1 MWALLLALNVLAFGL
16 YGLDKRRAR
25 SGRRRI
31 RERTLL
37 LVAALGGSAGAWL
50 GMRLWHHKTLH
61 WKFRLGLPLI
71 LVVQVGRGRLVAGE
85 LGVSIGWGE
94 PQ

>member
-1 MWALLLALNVLAFGL
+1 MLLALNVLAFGL

-25 SGRRRI
+25 RGHRRI

-61 WKFRLGLPLI
+61 LRFRLGLPLI
-71 LVVQVGRGRLVAGE
+71 LIVQLVVGLWLLE
-85 LGVSIGWGE
+85 TI
-94 PQ
+94 

>member
-1 MWALLLALNVLAFGL
+1 MLLALNLLAFGL

-25 SGRRRI
+25 SGRQRI

-37 LVAALGGSAGAWL
+37 LAAALGGSAGAWL

-61 WKFRLGLPLI
+61 LRFRLDLPLMLI
-71 LVVQVGRGRLVAGE
+71 VQLVVALWLLE
-85 LGVSIGWGE
+85 TM
-94 PQ
+94 

>member
-1 MWALLLALNVLAFGL
+1 MWALLLALNLLAFGL

-31 RERTLL
+31 REHTLL

-50 GMRLWHHKTLH
+50 GMRLWHHKKLH

-71 LVVQVGRGRLVAGE
+71 LVVQLVVAVWW
-85 LGVSIGWGE
+85 LGS
-94 PQ
+94 

>member
-1 MWALLLALNVLAFGL
+1 MLLALNVLAFCL

-25 SGRRRI
+25 RGRRRI

-61 WKFRLGLPLI
+61 LRFRLGLPLI
-71 LVVQVGRGRLVAGE
+71 LIVQLVMALWLLE
-85 LGVSIGWGE
+85 TM
-94 PQ
+94 

>member
-1 MWALLLALNVLAFGL
+1 MWALLLALNLLTFGL
-16 YGLDKRRAR
+16 YGLDKRQAR
-25 SGRRRI
+25 SGHRRI

-61 WKFRLGLPLI
+61 WKFRLGLPFI
-71 LVVQVGRGRLVAGE
+71 LVVQLVVAVWW
-85 LGVSIGWGE
+85 LGS
-94 PQ
+94 

>member
-1 MWALLLALNVLAFGL
+1 MWALLLALNLLAFGL

-25 SGRRRI
+25 SRRRRI

-71 LVVQVGRGRLVAGE
+71 LVVQLVVAVWW
-85 LGVSIGWGE
+85 LGS
-94 PQ
+94 

>member
-1 MWALLLALNVLAFGL
+1 MTHNPISTPISLSHLFRL
-16 YGLDKRRAR
+16 RRD
-25 SGRRRI
+25 
-31 RERTLL
+31 ERWMMLVVALL

-71 LVVQVGRGRLVAGE
+71 LVVQLVVAVWW
-85 LGVSIGWGE
+85 LGS
-94 PQ
+94 

>member
-1 MWALLLALNVLAFGL
+1 MWALLLALNVLVFGL

-50 GMRLWHHKTLH
+50 GMCLWHHKTLH
-61 WKFRLGLPLI
+61 LANNKPAIVGI
-71 LVVQVGRGRLVAGE
+71 LTTLS
-85 LGVSIGWGE
+85 L
-94 PQ
+94 

>member
-50 GMRLWHHKTLH
+50 GMRLWHHKT
-61 WKFRLGLPLI
+61 FI
-71 LVVQVGRGRLVAGE
+71 LVVQLVVAVWW
-85 LGVSIGWGE
+85 LGS
-94 PQ
+94 

>member
-1 MWALLLALNVLAFGL
+1 MWAMLLALNVLAFGL

-31 RERTLL
+31 REHTLL

-50 GMRLWHHKTLH
+50 GMRLWPHKTLH

-71 LVVQVGRGRLVAGE
+71 LVVQLVVAVWW
-85 LGVSIGWGE
+85 LGS
-94 PQ
+94 

>member
-37 LVAALGGSAGAWL
+37 LVAALGGRAGAWL

-61 WKFRLGLPLI
+61 RKFRLGLPLI
-71 LVVQVGRGRLVAGE
+71 LVVQLVVAVWW
-85 LGVSIGWGE
+85 LGS
-94 PQ
+94 

>member
-1 MWALLLALNVLAFGL
+1 MVYDLYSYPAVWALLLALNVLAFGL

-25 SGRRRI
+25 SGHRRI
-31 RERTLL
+31 REHTLL

-61 WKFRLGLPLI
+61 WKFRLGLPFI
-71 LVVQVGRGRLVAGE
+71 LVVQLVVAVWW
-85 LGVSIGWGE
+85 LGS
-94 PQ
+94 

>member
-1 MWALLLALNVLAFGL
+1 MVYDLYSYPAVWALLLALNVLAFGL

-37 LVAALGGSAGAWL
+37 LVAALGGSA
-50 GMRLWHHKTLH
+50 
-61 WKFRLGLPLI
+61 
-71 LVVQVGRGRLVAGE
+71 
-85 LGVSIGWGE
+85 
-94 PQ
+94 

>member
-1 MWALLLALNVLAFGL
+1 MSKTKDVPVYLFTGFLEAGKTKFIQETLE
-16 YGLDKRRAR
+16 DRRFCN
-25 SGRRRI
+25 G
-31 RERTLL
+31 ERTLL

-71 LVVQVGRGRLVAGE
+71 LVVQLVVAVWLLE
-85 LGVSIGWGE
+85 IC
-94 PQ
+94 

>member
-1 MWALLLALNVLAFGL
+1 MWALLLALNLLAFGL
-16 YGLDKRRAR
+16 YGIDKRRAR
-25 SGRRRI
+25 SGRRPT
-31 RERTLL
+31 RERTML

-71 LVVQVGRGRLVAGE
+71 LVVQLVVAVWW
-85 LGVSIGWGE
+85 LGS
-94 PQ
+94 